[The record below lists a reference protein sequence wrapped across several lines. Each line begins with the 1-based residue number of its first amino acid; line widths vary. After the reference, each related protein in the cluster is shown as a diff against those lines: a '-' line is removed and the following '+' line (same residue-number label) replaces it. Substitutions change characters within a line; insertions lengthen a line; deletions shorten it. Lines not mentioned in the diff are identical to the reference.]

1 MTYEE
6 LIVFYF
12 NNDCVIVPNP
22 IITEVFDKNE
32 GTFDD
37 RIAVIVNTGNFI
49 VGLFDENGN
58 QQRVALEDLTE
69 DIVKH
74 YLNRVKLREK
84 YKQANELIK
93 EANSDFI

>member
-22 IITEVFDKNE
+22 IITEVFDRNE
-32 GTFDD
+32 GTFND
-37 RIAVIVNTGNFI
+37 RIAVIVNTGNYL
-49 VGLFDENGN
+49 VGLYDENGKEHS
-58 QQRVALEDLTE
+58 VVLEDLTE

-74 YLNRVKLREK
+74 YLNRVKLKEK

>member
-12 NNDCVIVPNP
+12 NNDCVIAPNP
-22 IITEVFDKNE
+22 IITEVFDRKAD
-32 GTFDD
+32 TFKD
-37 RIAVIVNTGNFI
+37 RIAVIMNTGDFI
-49 VGLFDENGN
+49 VCLFDEEGKDH
-58 QQRVALEDLTE
+58 RAALKDLTE
-69 DIVKH
+69 DTVKH

-84 YKQANELIK
+84 YQNANKLIK

>member
-22 IITEVFDKNE
+22 IITEVFDRNE
-32 GTFDD
+32 GTFND
-37 RIAVIVNTGNFI
+37 RIAIIVNTGNFV
-49 VGLFDENGN
+49 VGLFDENGKDH
-58 QQRVALEDLTE
+58 RVALENLTE
-69 DIVKH
+69 DILKH
-74 YLNRVKLREK
+74 YLNRVKLRNK
-84 YKQANELIK
+84 YQQVNELIK

>member
-12 NNDCVIVPNP
+12 NNDCVIAPNP
-22 IITEVFDKNE
+22 IITEVFDRKSD
-32 GTFDD
+32 TFND
-37 RIAVIVNTGNFI
+37 RIAVIVNTGDFI
-49 VGLFDENGN
+49 VGLYDEEGKYH
-58 QQRVALEDLTE
+58 RAALKDLTE

-74 YLNRVKLREK
+74 YLNRVKLKEK
-84 YKQANELIK
+84 YQQANELIK

>member
-12 NNDCVIVPNP
+12 NNDCVIAPNP
-22 IITEVFDKNE
+22 IITEVFDRKSD
-32 GTFDD
+32 TFND
-37 RIAVIVNTGNFI
+37 RIAVIVNTGDFI
-49 VGLFDENGN
+49 VGLFDENGKDH
-58 QQRVALEDLTE
+58 RVALKDLTE

-74 YLNRVKLREK
+74 YLNRVKLKEK
-84 YKQANELIK
+84 YQNANKLIK